1 MIARATSQAF
11 ISFTSLVVAL
21 MAAACSSSPPP
32 GDPSAPLPP
41 TSDASLAPWYEPEIL
56 AFESADRAAPPAPGQ
71 VLFIG
76 SSSIK
81 FWKSLAADM
90 SPLPVLNRGFG
101 GSKTREV
108 LAVFDRIVTP
118 YNPSVIV
125 YYCGDNDLGTDNTD
139 SQSAADAFIAFD
151 QRCREH
157 WPNIRVIYIPIKASI
172 ARWSNWPA
180 MQRANA
186 IVRDYCSRTPGAI
199 YVDTVTPTLGADAKP
214 DPSLFEP
221 DGLHI
226 NAKGYELWTRT
237 LKPVI
242 SDAYKRRNTA
252 PTPEELRD
260 R

>member
-1 MIARATSQAF
+1 MTHDQLRPVARACL
-11 ISFTSLVVAL
+11 LVATL
-21 MAAACSSSPPP
+21 CLAACASPPP
-32 GDPSAPLPP
+32 APSLPAP
-41 TSDASLAPWYEPEIL
+41 ASPATPSSTALAPWYEPEIR
-56 AFESADRAAPPAPGQ
+56 AFEAADRAAPPAPGQ

-81 FWKSLAADM
+81 FWKSLATDM

-118 YNPSVIV
+118 YTPSVIV

-139 SQSAADAFIAFD
+139 SKSAADGFIRFD
-151 QRCREH
+151 RRCREQ
-157 WPNIRVIYIPIKASI
+157 WPGIRVIYIPIKASI

-186 IVRDYCSRTPGAI
+186 LVRDYCSHTPGAV
-199 YVDTVTPTLGADAKP
+199 YVDTVTPTLGTDAKP
-214 DPSLFEP
+214 DPSLFES

-237 LKPVI
+237 LKPAVV
-242 SDAYKRRNTA
+242 DAYEHRNA
-252 PTPEELRD
+252 RSPSSSSG
-260 R
+260 

>member
-1 MIARATSQAF
+1 MTHALLRPVVRAWLLVATLCLASCA
-11 ISFTSLVVAL
+11 STPATPSLP
-21 MAAACSSSPPP
+21 SPASPATASP
-32 GDPSAPLPP
+32 TAP
-41 TSDASLAPWYEPEIL
+41 APWYEPEIR
-56 AFESADRAAPPAPGQ
+56 AFEAADLASPPAPGQ
-71 VLFIG
+71 VLFVG

-81 FWKSLAADM
+81 FWKSLASDM

-118 YNPSVIV
+118 YSPSVIV

-139 SQSAADAFIAFD
+139 SQSAADGFITFD
-151 QRCREH
+151 RRCRQR
-157 WPNIRVIYIPIKASI
+157 WPGIRVIYIPIKASI

-180 MQRANA
+180 MQRANSL
-186 IVRDYCSRTPGAI
+186 VRDYCSRTPGAI

-214 DPSLFEP
+214 DPSLFES

-226 NAKGYELWTRT
+226 NANGYELWTRT

-242 SDAYKRRNTA
+242 SVAYEHRNTP
-252 PTPEELRD
+252 PTPDE
-260 R
+260 

>member
-1 MIARATSQAF
+1 MTHDLLRPVARACLLVATL
-11 ISFTSLVVAL
+11 SLASC
-21 MAAACSSSPPP
+21 ASRPSSPTPP
-32 GDPSAPLPP
+32 APASPATAPP
-41 TSDASLAPWYEPEIL
+41 AAPAPWYEPEIR
-56 AFESADRAAPPAPGQ
+56 AFEAADRAAPPAPGQ

-81 FWKSLAADM
+81 FWKSLATDM

-118 YNPSVIV
+118 YQPSVIV
-125 YYCGDNDLGTDNTD
+125 YYCGDNDLATDNTD
-139 SQSAADAFIAFD
+139 SQSAADGFIAFD
-151 QRCREH
+151 RRCRQE
-157 WPNIRVIYIPIKASI
+157 WPCIRVIYIPIKASI

-186 IVRDYCSRTPGAI
+186 LVRDYCSRTPGAV
-199 YVDTVTPTLGADAKP
+199 YVDTVTPTLGPDARP
-214 DPSLFEP
+214 DPSLFES

-237 LKPVI
+237 LKPAI
-242 SDAYKRRNTA
+242 ADAYQHRNTP
-252 PTPEELRD
+252 PTQAH
-260 R
+260 